1 MTKDAKDEKE
11 APADGPDAGGSSQD
25 KPGED
30 ATEDEPK
37 GPEEA

>member
-1 MTKDAKDEKE
+1 MTNDPKEEKG

-30 ATEDEPK
+30 SAGGEPK